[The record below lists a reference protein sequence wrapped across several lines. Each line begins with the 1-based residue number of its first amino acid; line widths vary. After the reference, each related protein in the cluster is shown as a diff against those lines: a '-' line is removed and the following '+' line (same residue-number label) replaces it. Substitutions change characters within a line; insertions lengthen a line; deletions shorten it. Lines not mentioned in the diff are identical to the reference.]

1 MLRRRVKFALNLFGR
16 LFGGYK
22 FYILLLAALGL
33 LSGFLESIGISM
45 LIPIFSIVVG
55 ESVLETDTLSGII
68 KSFFAYLVNLR
79 PEFFV
84 VFLKNWLGEVN
95 YDMVWLLTLVPIF
108 FAAKAG
114 LSVLFAYIGTSVGTS
129 FEFETRNRLYQKA
142 LAADWP
148 YLLKQKIGH
157 LENTLMLD
165 IRMSAKLMGE
175 LISLILDLSMLAVYA
190 VVAISISYRI
200 AVITLSVGLAIFVIA
215 QFFMQRTR
223 LYTKWQTVFNKD
235 IAHHINEHVS
245 GIKTIKV
252 AGAERSVADRG
263 REFFRKVRE
272 ITLRQAVVKNIFG
285 SLVSPLSILFII
297 IVFAI
302 SYAQPG
308 FNLAIFAATVY
319 LIQRIFIHVNT
330 AQKSIHTINDFIPYL
345 VNVVS
350 LENKIE
356 KNQEQDAGVRDFSL
370 ESKLEFKDVRFSYDA
385 RTPVLKEVSFEIKRG
400 EFIGIIGPSGAG
412 KTTVVDLLLRLF
424 QPQSGEILLD
434 GVDLRE
440 IKLSEWRRNIGYV
453 SQDIFLLNDTVAQNI
468 KFYDESITQAD
479 TERAAKLA
487 NIYEFIGKLENGFNT
502 VLGERGVRLSGG
514 EKQRIALA
522 RALARK
528 PAILILDEATSALD
542 AESEA
547 LIQKALERL
556 KGDVTIMAIAHRVS
570 TILKADRL
578 LVLQEGRVQ
587 EEGPPQ
593 ELLKAKDSYFYKINK
608 IV

>member
-1 MLRRRVKFALNLFGR
+1 M
-16 LFGGYK
+16 
-22 FYILLLAALGL
+22 
-33 LSGFLESIGISM
+33 
-45 LIPIFSIVVG
+45 
-55 ESVLETDTLSGII
+55 
-68 KSFFAYLVNLR
+68 
-79 PEFFV
+79 
-84 VFLKNWLGEVN
+84 
-95 YDMVWLLTLVPIF
+95 
-108 FAAKAG
+108 
-114 LSVLFAYIGTSVGTS
+114 
-129 FEFETRNRLYQKA
+129 
-142 LAADWP
+142 
-148 YLLKQKIGH
+148 
-157 LENTLMLD
+157 
-165 IRMSAKLMGE
+165 
-175 LISLILDLSMLAVYA
+175 
-190 VVAISISYRI
+190 
-200 AVITLSVGLAIFVIA
+200 
-215 QFFMQRTR
+215 
-223 LYTKWQTVFNKD
+223 
-235 IAHHINEHVS
+235 
-245 GIKTIKV
+245 
-252 AGAERSVADRG
+252 
-263 REFFRKVRE
+263 
-272 ITLRQAVVKNIFG
+272 
-285 SLVSPLSILFII
+285 
-297 IVFAI
+297 
-302 SYAQPG
+302 
-308 FNLAIFAATVY
+308 
-319 LIQRIFIHVNT
+319 
-330 AQKSIHTINDFIPYL
+330 
-345 VNVVS
+345 
-350 LENKIE
+350 
-356 KNQEQDAGVRDFSL
+356 
-370 ESKLEFKDVRFSYDA
+370 
-385 RTPVLKEVSFEIKRG
+385 
-400 EFIGIIGPSGAG
+400 
-412 KTTVVDLLLRLF
+412 
-424 QPQSGEILLD
+424 D